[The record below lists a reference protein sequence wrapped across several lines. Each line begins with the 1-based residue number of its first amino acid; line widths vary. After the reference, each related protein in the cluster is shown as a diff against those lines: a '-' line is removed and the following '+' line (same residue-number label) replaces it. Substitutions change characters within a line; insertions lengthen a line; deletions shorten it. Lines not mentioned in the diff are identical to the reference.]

1 MCFVEESDQF
11 ELFVCFVGLLGRF
24 QSLFVDHCQL
34 GLRKNTIQLV
44 TALSKEKYE
53 LTSGVTEFSLKFR
66 MLA

>member
-11 ELFVCFVGLLGRF
+11 KLFVCFVGLLGRF

-44 TALSKEKYE
+44 TALSKKNMN
-53 LTSGVTEFSLKFR
+53 LLLV
-66 MLA
+66 